1 MTFVQLDILYKLY
14 NCTFC
19 TICAIMLLES
29 VYCLW
34 FVVRFKK
41 KIQKKPSDKKVMAV
55 LKT

>member
-1 MTFVQLDILYKLY
+1 MTFVQLYILYKLY

-19 TICAIMLLES
+19 TSSTIMLLES
-29 VYCLW
+29 LYCLW

-41 KIQKKPSDKKVMAV
+41 KLKKKPSDKKVMAV

>member
-1 MTFVQLDILYKLY
+1 MTLVQLYFLYKLY

-19 TICAIMLLES
+19 TSSTIMLLES
-29 VYCLW
+29 LYCLW

-41 KIQKKPSDKKVMAV
+41 NKKKTSDKKVMAV

>member
-1 MTFVQLDILYKLY
+1 MTFVQLYILYKLY

-19 TICAIMLLES
+19 TSSTIMLLES
-29 VYCLW
+29 LYCLW

-41 KIQKKPSDKKVMAV
+41 NKKKPSDKKVMAV